1 MIPVQTQN
9 QPMMMAIQPSF
20 QTNGNSTFSNIV
32 QVPNQ
37 MISIPNQTNS
47 YQINT
52 NMGPFQMVPVIQPPQ
67 HVLSSSS
74 EEAVLCQTSSSIR
87 CANMICFAFILWVS
101 IVTSINLTITDKSS
115 KKSEFLLC
123 EGQSVY
129 PVLVGWG
136 GGQVELFNDLVLTV
150 VRGAVSVVRS
160 WEVIS
165 F

>member
-1 MIPVQTQN
+1 MPFYTQMIPVQTQN
-9 QPMMMAIQPSF
+9 QPVMMAIQPSF
-20 QTNGNSTFSNIV
+20 QTKGNSTFSNFV
-32 QVPNQ
+32 LVLNQ

-87 CANMICFAFILWVS
+87 CGNMKCFAFILWVS

-123 EGQSVY
+123 EGHWVSV
-129 PVLVGWG
+129 PCVGGVGWG
-136 GGQVELFNDLVLTV
+136 AGGV
-150 VRGAVSVVRS
+150 VQWPGVYSGEGGS
-160 WEVIS
+160 
-165 F
+165 

>member
-1 MIPVQTQN
+1 MPSYTQMIPVQTRN

-20 QTNGNSTFSNIV
+20 QTKGNSTFSNIV

-52 NMGPFQMVPVIQPPQ
+52 NMGPLQMVPVIQPPQ

-74 EEAVLCQTSSSIR
+74 EVAVLCQTSSSI
-87 CANMICFAFILWVS
+87 IVTSI

-136 GGQVELFNDLVLTV
+136 GGQVELFNDLVFTV

-160 WEVIS
+160 GEVIS

>member
-1 MIPVQTQN
+1 MIPVQTRN
-9 QPMMMAIQPSF
+9 QSMMMAIQPSF
-20 QTNGNSTFSNIV
+20 QPKGNSTFSNTV
-32 QVPNQ
+32 LVLNQ
-37 MISIPNQTNS
+37 MISIPNQINS

-52 NMGPFQMVPVIQPPQ
+52 NMGPLQMVPVIQPPQ

-123 EGQSVY
+123 EGH
-129 PVLVGWG
+129 
-136 GGQVELFNDLVLTV
+136 
-150 VRGAVSVVRS
+150 
-160 WEVIS
+160 
-165 F
+165 